1 MRAKLSLFIVIMFF
15 ASMLGGCI
23 VRSDRGHHRGHSARR
38 GGNDCGPAYHWNGY
52 KCVHNGRGHA
62 KGHRK

>member
-1 MRAKLSLFIVIMFF
+1 MRALSLTIIVLFL
-15 ASMLGGCI
+15 STLLTGCI
-23 VRSDRGHHRGHSARR
+23 VRSRGHGHSHRHSNARR
-38 GGNDCGPAYHWNGY
+38 SDCPPAYHWNGY